1 MHKGMVTET
10 EVNSMVQNQQDPKSC
25 DLEPEVAKRNESD
38 VEPDPGTS
46 SQGDAVCTKD
56 LKSQS
61 LAATTIEGESLSDLR
76 KALSSNPDI
85 GPKIQGMLQ
94 SKRPSTQEMVTNSP
108 ACRHYWVL
116 WDSLVV
122 KKEIPFKN
130 FKRKMVQVNICN
142 YLSRNV

>member
-1 MHKGMVTET
+1 MVTET

-38 VEPDPGTS
+38 VEPEPGTS

-61 LAATTIEGESLSDLR
+61 LAATTVEGESLSDLR

-85 GPKIQGMLQ
+85 GPIIQGMLQ
-94 SKRPSTQEMVTNSP
+94 SKRPYPRNGNQQSCLQTLLGSLGFVSAKESCIV
-108 ACRHYWVL
+108 VL
-116 WDSLVV
+116 R
-122 KKEIPFKN
+122 P
-130 FKRKMVQVNICN
+130 R
-142 YLSRNV
+142 